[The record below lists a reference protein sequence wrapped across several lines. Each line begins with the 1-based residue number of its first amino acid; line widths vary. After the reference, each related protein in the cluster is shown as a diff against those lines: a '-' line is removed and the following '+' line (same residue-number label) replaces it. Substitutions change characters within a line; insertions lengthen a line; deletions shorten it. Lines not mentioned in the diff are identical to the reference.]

1 MSLKS
6 LLVGCAVVGVALA
19 IAGPSHAL
27 DTHLKCYKVKK
38 LITPFPATV
47 ALVDSIGGAQSAD
60 VKKAFL
66 YCNPVSKN
74 GSPINDTDPMV
85 CYKIKADKQESTQ
98 STTNQF
104 GFTSVVAKKAFLLC
118 LPPSP

>member
-1 MSLKS
+1 MRAKI
-6 LLVGCAVVGVALA
+6 LLASCAMA
-19 IAGPSHAL
+19 IAIASQALAL

-38 LITPFPATV
+38 VSTPFPPTV
-47 ALVDSIGGAQSAD
+47 ALNDSIGGSQTASI
-60 VKKAFL
+60 KKAFL

-85 CYKIKADKQESTQ
+85 CYKIKADKQEAPV

-104 GFTSVVAKKAFLLC
+104 GPTSVIAKKAFLLC
-118 LPPSP
+118 LPPTP